1 MLDREFGPYRLSRRL
16 GRGGMADVYLARNLG
31 TGSDVALKVVEQKAD
46 RDSEEICE
54 AERRGAILQQQFSEV
69 DSHVPRVHATGSLD
83 GYFFIEMEYV
93 DGEDLAERIAR
104 SPLPADE
111 AAGLA
116 SELCEFLDK
125 AHAFEATVDGT
136 RLRGIIHADIKPK
149 NVRLSAAGQLKVLDF
164 GIAKGLALSR
174 KLTRNDF
181 GSLAYLSPERLD
193 SGEVDVHVDFWS
205 VGVLLYE
212 MLAAAP
218 PFEADTNS
226 KLEALIRRREPPA
239 SLPGSCP
246 PALTR
251 IVLKMLAGDLRRRYQ
266 SAAEMRSDLEAFRN
280 GVETQADREWADAVV
295 EQTRRTA
302 APEADSAEADATRRT
317 VNALAESE
325 ATRRTTEKG
334 PGPFSAD
341 AETPVPA
348 NGQIVGQDPQVRGA
362 AGESKGPG
370 PFSRPMGKL
379 QRWLAA
385 AALIGGIAVVGNETI
400 VWSDAKELRVKL
412 ATGESSEVQ
421 GVWDRYQGLSQRSL
435 LGIGLLGVK
444 SPLKERLRT
453 QADRVISDFR
463 QDEPTVREAQ
473 WREAVTWLT
482 DLLNIDPSDRAAT
495 ARLRYC
501 EGQLQRITGDARK
514 RKKQPATQAWRDAV
528 TRFEEAGKLDTRWPD
543 PYLAMVRT
551 YVYSLEDVDKA
562 TDALNEAER
571 RGYRTGNRELVQLAD
586 GYRGR
591 GDRMRREASSVKGLE
606 QERPC
611 LEKAAADYTKAIEI
625 YGKSIGFGDASSSMK
640 ITQAR
645 LDDVKKRL
653 IELSEAQ

>member
-69 DSHVPRVHATGSLD
+69 DGHVPRVHATGSLD

-104 SPLPADE
+104 GPLPADE

-226 KLEALIRRREPPA
+226 RLEALIRRREPPGP
-239 SLPGSCP
+239 LPESCP

-266 SAAEMRSDLEAFRN
+266 SAAEMRSDLEAFRSK
-280 GVETQADREWADAVV
+280 GETQADREWADAMV
-295 EQTRRTA
+295 EETRRTA
-302 APEADSAEADATRRT
+302 APEADPAEAEATRRT
-317 VNALAESE
+317 VNALTESE
-325 ATRRTTEKG
+325 ATRRTTDKGPGSLPADAEAAVPANGPIFGQDPQAGGAATEKKG
-334 PGPFSAD
+334 PGPL
-341 AETPVPA
+341 
-348 NGQIVGQDPQVRGA
+348 
-362 AGESKGPG
+362 
-370 PFSRPMGKL
+370 SRPMGKL

-385 AALIGGIAVVGNETI
+385 AALIAGIAAVGNETI

-473 WREAVTWLT
+473 WREAATWLT
-482 DLLNIDPSDRAAT
+482 DLLNIDPGDRAAT

-514 RKKQPATQAWRDAV
+514 RKKQPATQAWLDAV

-571 RGYRTGNRELVQLAD
+571 RGYRTGSRELVQLAD

-640 ITQAR
+640 LTQAR
-645 LDDVKKRL
+645 LEDVKKRL
-653 IELSEAQ
+653 SELSEAQ